1 MGTLPTTGEN
11 LDLIGFELEEQPS
24 YTHKLDIEGQRVAGM
39 TDKRE
44 ALRQAV
50 YLILNVER
58 YAYPIYSRNYGS
70 ELVDLIGQPMDY
82 AMSEM
87 KRRITDEQLS
97 TGGAGV
103 ADSGHPP
110 AELYE
115 RLLICRTIKLN
126 AGAHGGH
133 RRCCH
138 AKMQKNAQ
146 NKPQIARLILCVHTT
161 LQFYCNLFLTFCIF
175 PFHAKP
181 PVLIGRG
188 FRQNHRCLGSFSP
201 SFSRPSGR

>member
-87 KRRITDEQLS
+87 KRRITDALMQDDRI
-97 TGGAGV
+97 TGVDDWTFETGRKSVLVRFTVYTIYGELEATKEVEIEPCLKPRPMRRCWPAPWPGC
-103 ADSGHPP
+103 PP
-110 AELYE
+110 AS
-115 RLLICRTIKLN
+115 T
-126 AGAHGGH
+126 
-133 RRCCH
+133 
-138 AKMQKNAQ
+138 
-146 NKPQIARLILCVHTT
+146 
-161 LQFYCNLFLTFCIF
+161 
-175 PFHAKP
+175 
-181 PVLIGRG
+181 
-188 FRQNHRCLGSFSP
+188 
-201 SFSRPSGR
+201 SGRAPW

>member
-24 YTHKLDIEGQRVAGM
+24 YTHKLDIEGQRVTGM

-87 KRRITDEQLS
+87 KRRITDALMQDDRI
-97 TGGAGV
+97 TGVDDWTFETGRKSVLARFTVYTIYG
-103 ADSGHPP
+103 
-110 AELYE
+110 ELE
-115 RLLICRTIKLN
+115 ATKEVEI
-126 AGAHGGH
+126 
-133 RRCCH
+133 
-138 AKMQKNAQ
+138 
-146 NKPQIARLILCVHTT
+146 
-161 LQFYCNLFLTFCIF
+161 
-175 PFHAKP
+175 
-181 PVLIGRG
+181 
-188 FRQNHRCLGSFSP
+188 
-201 SFSRPSGR
+201 